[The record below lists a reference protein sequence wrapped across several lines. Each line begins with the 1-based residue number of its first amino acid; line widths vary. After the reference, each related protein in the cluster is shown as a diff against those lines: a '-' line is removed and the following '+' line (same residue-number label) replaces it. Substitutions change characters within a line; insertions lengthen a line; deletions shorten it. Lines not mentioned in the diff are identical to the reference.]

1 VLLETVLIVLA
12 YGAYKKSSSKGVL
25 TPERE
30 KAYKSALENLKVP
43 DALRKLADVY
53 EKEGLEI
60 EASMLRR
67 RADLHAQPRTTKKA
81 HREAFD
87 KGMRSSDVEAIERLA
102 DAFESMTATG
112 SAAALR
118 RHAADVRRAA
128 EEAPVVEERERTPEE
143 ELGPAPS
150 VAVPPAA
157 SSSPATEAVA
167 STPSPSSEEPEESH
181 VVEVVSSSVEAPAH
195 RPRRNGKV
203 VHPAE

>member
-1 VLLETVLIVLA
+1 VFVETVLAFLV
-12 YGAYKKSSSKGVL
+12 YGAWKKSSQKGVL

-60 EASMLRR
+60 EAAMLRR
-67 RADLHAQPRTTKKA
+67 RADLHAQPRATKKA

-87 KGMRSSDVEAIERLA
+87 KGMRSSDVEAVERLA

-118 RHAADVRRAA
+118 RHAADVRRAQ
-128 EEAPVVEERERTPEE
+128 EEALARQVEEEQGREPETSHEKTPDE
-143 ELGPAPS
+143 ELG
-150 VAVPPAA
+150 A
-157 SSSPATEAVA
+157 SSSEATPAETSV
-167 STPSPSSEEPEESH
+167 PEETH
-181 VVEVVSSSVEAPAH
+181 VAEVVSTGETTPLP